1 MGCQATVDARS
12 IIDGVSLN
20 PCIGK
25 YYNNLSYGYEGNNHI
40 KDTKQILANYD
51 RVSQNLIQAVV
62 KSNTTRKNFIADE
75 IAPLAPMTGGFLS
88 SRDEDGFGQFPVLGG
103 ARCDGAD

>member
-20 PCIGK
+20 SCIGK
-25 YYNNLSYGYEGNNHI
+25 YYNNLSYGYEGNNHL

-62 KSNTTRKNFIADE
+62 KSNTTHKNFIADE
-75 IAPLAPMTGGFLS
+75 IAPRTNDGRFLS

>member
-25 YYNNLSYGYEGNNHI
+25 YYNNLSYGYEGNNHL

-62 KSNTTRKNFIADE
+62 KSNTTHKNFIADE
-75 IAPLAPMTGGFLS
+75 IAPLAPMTGGFYRLEMKTDS
-88 SRDEDGFGQFPVLGG
+88 GNFRF
-103 ARCDGAD
+103 